1 MEKSIL
7 NLHLTKPIHMKTF
20 FSLLLAVVVA
30 SPLFAQNA
38 DTKSEAKPSFK
49 FKAESHD
56 FGKIKEGVQ
65 ATHEFEFTNTGKGP
79 LIISNV
85 AASCGCTTP
94 DWTREPIAPGKTG
107 KIKAVYNSQGRPGQF
122 TKQVTVTSNAE
133 EATKVLTISG
143 LVEKVEPGVPET
155 KPAASPVTK
164 P

>member
-1 MEKSIL
+1 
-7 NLHLTKPIHMKTF
+7 MKTL
-20 FSLLLAVVVA
+20 FSF
-30 SPLFAQNA
+30 LFALALALPVLAQTETKDKPA
-38 DTKSEAKPSFK
+38 IKFKSEN
-49 FKAESHD
+49 HD
-56 FGKIKEGVQ
+56 FGKIKEFV
-65 ATHEFEFTNTGKGP
+65 NTGKGA

-122 TKQVTVTSNAE
+122 TKQVTVTSNAA

>member
-1 MEKSIL
+1 
-7 NLHLTKPIHMKTF
+7 MKTF
-20 FSLLLAVVVA
+20 FSFLLTLA
-30 SPLFAQNA
+30 FALPVLAQT
-38 DTKSEAKPSFK
+38 DTKDKPVIK
-49 FKAESHD
+49 FKSENHD
-56 FGKIKEGVQ
+56 FGNIKEGVQ
-65 ATHEFEFTNTGKGP
+65 ATHEFEFVNTGKGA

-122 TKQVTVTSNAE
+122 TKQVTVTSNAA

>member
-1 MEKSIL
+1 MKTLFSFLMTMALAIPVFAQTE
-7 NLHLTKPIHMKTF
+7 TKPQPVLNF
-20 FSLLLAVVVA
+20 
-30 SPLFAQNA
+30 
-38 DTKSEAKPSFK
+38 KSEN
-49 FKAESHD
+49 HD

-65 ATHEFEFTNTGKGP
+65 ATHEFEFVNTGKSA

-122 TKQVTVTSNAE
+122 TKQVTVTSNASE
-133 EATKVLTISG
+133 PTKVLTISG
-143 LVEKVEPGVPET
+143 LVEKEEPGVPES

>member
-1 MEKSIL
+1 
-7 NLHLTKPIHMKTF
+7 MKTL
-20 FSLLLAVVVA
+20 FSF
-30 SPLFAQNA
+30 LFALALALPVLAQTETKDKPA
-38 DTKSEAKPSFK
+38 IKFKSEN
-49 FKAESHD
+49 HD
-56 FGKIKEGVQ
+56 SGKIKAGVQ
-65 ATHEFEFTNTGKGP
+65 ATHEFEFVNTGKGA

-122 TKQVTVTSNAE
+122 TKQVTVTSNAA

>member
-1 MEKSIL
+1 
-7 NLHLTKPIHMKTF
+7 MKTILSF
-20 FSLLLAVVVA
+20 AIALGFGFSAM
-30 SPLFAQNA
+30 AQTTE
-38 DTKSEAKPSFK
+38 TKDKPAFK
-49 FKAESHD
+49 FKAETQD

-94 DWTREPIAPGKTG
+94 DWTREPIPPGKTG

-122 TKQVTVTSNAE
+122 TKQVTVTSNAA

-155 KPAASPVTK
+155 KPAASPVSK

>member
-1 MEKSIL
+1 
-7 NLHLTKPIHMKTF
+7 MKTL
-20 FSLLLAVVVA
+20 FSF
-30 SPLFAQNA
+30 LFALALALPVLAQTETKDKPA
-38 DTKSEAKPSFK
+38 IKFKSEN
-49 FKAESHD
+49 HD
-56 FGKIKEGVQ
+56 FGKITEGVQ
-65 ATHEFEFTNTGKGP
+65 ATHEFEFVNTGKGA

-122 TKQVTVTSNAE
+122 TKQVTVTSNAA

>member
-1 MEKSIL
+1 
-7 NLHLTKPIHMKTF
+7 MKT
-20 FSLLLAVVVA
+20 LLSIALALGLGISA
-30 SPLFAQNA
+30 IAQTA
-38 DTKSEAKPSFK
+38 ETKDKPAFK
-49 FKAESHD
+49 FKAETHD

-94 DWTREPIAPGKTG
+94 DWTREPIPPGKTG

-143 LVEKVEPGVPET
+143 LVEKVEPGVPES
-155 KPAASPVTK
+155 KPAASPVSK